1 MRIDWTSVIC
11 SAVTASVIGGFQLF
25 SNRYLS
31 RLLDGIERR
40 LGIVPG
46 DKKGKK

>member
-1 MRIDWTSVIC
+1 MRIDWTSVVC

-25 SNRYLS
+25 SNRYLV